1 MAKTLVAL
9 CCLLTMGMPAFAD
22 GAATFS
28 EAALTGNGVAREN
41 DTKAPILENES
52 AEEESFQD
60 LVQTVQWGGRTW
72 TCFARSRRSG
82 RTFSGQ
88 SRNANTARRIAL
100 NRCRSRSGSCFI
112 SRCR

>member
-1 MAKTLVAL
+1 MGKSLVTL

-22 GAATFS
+22 GAATFP
-28 EAALTGNGVAREN
+28 EAALTGNGIAWEN
-41 DTKAPILENES
+41 DTKAPIVENES

-112 SRCR
+112 RFCR